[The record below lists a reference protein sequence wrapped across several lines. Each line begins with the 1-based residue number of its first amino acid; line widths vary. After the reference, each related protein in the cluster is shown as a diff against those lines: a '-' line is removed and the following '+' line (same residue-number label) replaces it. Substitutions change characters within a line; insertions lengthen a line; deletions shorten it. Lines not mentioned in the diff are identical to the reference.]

1 MVFVKKRKEKNMKN
15 SKKLLITTA
24 AALFGFNL
32 FIFLYFYSFY
42 LLSGYAPEF
51 YSAVSFAYELF
62 MPTLF
67 DLGLLLTPIVIGAV
81 MLLSGIGVGKGLLFA
96 AVASFSRVIYFI
108 PAYYLQYVLVEL
120 YDSVDALLVG
130 FLRSL
135 IWVGASFALSV
146 ASYLILRF
154 TLGTGAKGDRS
165 SHLEYKG
172 LFAFDNRLS
181 LGFGIIAA
189 AGFLYEL
196 IMQIIATAEYFAE
209 SAGDYLPIDIVYMAV
224 FYLLTL
230 ASLFVFYITPELIRK
245 RALGQGEN
253 LK

>member
-32 FIFLYFYSFY
+32 FVFLYFYSFY

-67 DLGLLLTPIVIGAV
+67 DAALLLTPIVTGAV
-81 MLLSGIGVGKGLLFA
+81 MLISGLGVGKSILFA
-96 AVASFSRVIYFI
+96 LVASLSRVVYFI
-108 PAYYLQYVLVEL
+108 PAYYLQYVLAEL
-120 YDSVDALLVG
+120 YDSIDALLWG

-135 IWVGASFALSV
+135 IWVLASLALSV

-154 TLGTGAKGDRS
+154 TLGTGAKGDRN

-181 LGFGIIAA
+181 LGLGILALL
-189 AGFLYEL
+189 GFLYEL
-196 IMQIIATAEYFAE
+196 IMQLVATAEYFAE
-209 SAGDYLPIDIVYMAV
+209 SAGDYLPIDIVYMAI

-230 ASLFVFYITPELIRK
+230 ASLFVFYIVPELIRK